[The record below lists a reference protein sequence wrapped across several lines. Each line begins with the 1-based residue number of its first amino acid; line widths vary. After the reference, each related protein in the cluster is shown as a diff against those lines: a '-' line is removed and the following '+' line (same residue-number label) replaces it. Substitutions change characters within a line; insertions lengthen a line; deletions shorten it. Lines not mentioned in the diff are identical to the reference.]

1 MAPDGTTISD
11 REVTQMTRA
20 RLRNHGILGLTLA
33 LGLVPGALTSI
44 SAARAADPVALK
56 VVDYWGD
63 EPAKTYWRELYT
75 NCGKEVGATV
85 SVESVPGNDLVP
97 KVLQMMA
104 SKTLPDVLMFD
115 NPDMQQVAVAGA
127 LTPLSDYGVDTKGF
141 YPGILSARSY
151 DGKVYGLAPAVDMI
165 GLFYNKDILD
175 KAGVTPPKTW
185 DELKAA
191 AKKLTTADRYGFAF
205 DADPG
210 LESAWQFLP
219 FMWSNGGN
227 ETKLNDPKVVEAL
240 QLWVD
245 LVKSGS
251 VSESVVTWTQHD
263 LNDQFVAG
271 KAAMMINGPWQFPK
285 LEKVA
290 GLHYGVVD
298 IPVPHAGDASVAP
311 LGGEV
316 YTVPKTGD
324 AEKQKKAAALI
335 ACMNTDEKELALAAK
350 RQTVPSKVAIAD
362 KYSTDVPKMAPFVK
376 IVANA
381 RARTG
386 LLGPSWPKAA
396 SAISNAIQ
404 SALTGQ
410 ATPQQA
416 LDAAQASMAAK

>member
-1 MAPDGTTISD
+1 MARRQLLKLSG
-11 REVTQMTRA
+11 M
-20 RLRNHGILGLTLA
+20 GLTLA
-33 LGLVPGALTSI
+33 LGVATGAVTST
-44 SAARAADPVALK
+44 SAASAAENVALK
-56 VVDYWGD
+56 LVDYWGD
-63 EPAKTYWRELYT
+63 EPAKTYWGELYAA
-75 NCGKEVGATV
+75 CGKQVGATV
-85 SVESVPGNDLVP
+85 SVESEPGNFLVP

-115 NPDMQQVAVAGA
+115 NPDMQQIAAAGA
-127 LTPLSDYGVDTKGF
+127 LTPLSDYKVDTTGF
-141 YPGILSARSY
+141 YPGILSAGTY
-151 DGKVYGLAPAVDMI
+151 QGKVYGLAPAVDMI
-165 GLFYNKDILD
+165 GLFYNKDILAE
-175 KAGVTPPKTW
+175 AGVTPPTTW

-219 FMWSNGGN
+219 FIWSNGGD
-227 ETKLNDPKVVEAL
+227 ETKLNSPQVVAAM

-263 LNDQFVAG
+263 LNDQFVAR

-285 LEKVA
+285 LDKVE

-298 IPVPHAGDASVAP
+298 IPVPHAGDPSVAP

-316 YTVPKTGD
+316 YTVPLTGN
-324 AEKQKKAAALI
+324 AAKQQKAAELV
-335 ACMNTDEKELALAAK
+335 ACMNTDANELVLASK

-362 KYSTDVPKMAPFVK
+362 QYSTNVPKMAPFVK
-376 IVANA
+376 IAAHA

-386 LLGPSWPKAA
+386 LLGPAWPKAA
-396 SAISNAIQ
+396 SAIAGAIQ

-410 ATPQQA
+410 ATAQEALNAAQQA
-416 LDAAQASMAAK
+416 MGSN